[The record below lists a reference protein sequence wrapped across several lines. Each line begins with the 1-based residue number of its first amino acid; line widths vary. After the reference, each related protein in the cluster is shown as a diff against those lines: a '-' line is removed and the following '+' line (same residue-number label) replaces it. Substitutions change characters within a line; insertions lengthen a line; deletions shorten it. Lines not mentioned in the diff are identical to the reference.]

1 MMKGNAMS
9 YLFDRD
15 FDAERSD
22 EFMTPDDQVAPIYT
36 EEELRAAEF
45 AARAEGF
52 EAGRTHGKAEA
63 LDAAKAARAEERHDA
78 LLALA
83 TQLQML
89 CEDAA
94 SHRCALETQM
104 TEFALVACERIV
116 PEILRTKST
125 IRAAAEVRRC
135 LGQVLRS
142 SRIRVFLSQNALE
155 EHRALI
161 EATIRDRHLG
171 TSVEL
176 AVDPTLADG
185 DARVEWDNGV
195 MEYSFG
201 QLAEK
206 LLDAIRKT
214 LPVPAETTEKGRVA
228 NG

>member
-1 MMKGNAMS
+1 MMKGNAMG

-63 LDAAKAARAEERHDA
+63 LEAAKAARAEERHDA

-142 SRIRVFLSQNALE
+142 SRIRVFLSQKALE

-171 TSVEL
+171 TSRWSL
-176 AVDPTLADG
+176 RPTRLTSQKATRGSNGTTASCNTASARLAD
-185 DARVEWDNGV
+185 
-195 MEYSFG
+195 
-201 QLAEK
+201 Q
-206 LLDAIRKT
+206 LLDALRKT
-214 LPVPAETTEKGRVA
+214 RSRTC
-228 NG
+228 